1 MFDLFKLFGVGKK
14 CLFSFI
20 RGKWYAEELEND
32 IFFSALFAFPQVG
45 TASSTL
51 VEQPDNS
58 IRPNLL
64 WSCISH
70 VGALFPPNCERMFV
84 MHQQYSIGVQSVQYS
99 TAGGPAWEEES
110 RLCAPPPVASSALA
124 HGDQTLIR
132 QANHPV
138 GIGERDCGIGEL
150 LPELGL
156 VLRARCCHD
165 RANRRRDL
173 SQVTQEFV
181 HRCKLEGH
189 RKRLALHTRKA
200 SVTQHLLQSR
210 RFGQI
215 ERAWATGERGR
226 LAQLAAEH

>member
-14 CLFSFI
+14 CLFSFM

-32 IFFSALFAFPQVG
+32 IFFSTLFAFPQVG

-99 TAGGPAWEEES
+99 LLSFAKMFG
-110 RLCAPPPVASSALA
+110 SS
-124 HGDQTLIR
+124 HGMRNETL
-132 QANHPV
+132 
-138 GIGERDCGIGEL
+138 
-150 LPELGL
+150 
-156 VLRARCCHD
+156 
-165 RANRRRDL
+165 
-173 SQVTQEFV
+173 T
-181 HRCKLEGH
+181 
-189 RKRLALHTRKA
+189 
-200 SVTQHLLQSR
+200 
-210 RFGQI
+210 
-215 ERAWATGERGR
+215 
-226 LAQLAAEH
+226 